1 MYVPAD
7 FLQNDIDEIEQFL
20 QGNSFGTIVSMNEI
34 QLPIATHLPFLIER
48 NGEDFILEGHM
59 AKANQQS
66 ELLKKGKNVLL
77 IFQGPNAYVSSAVYD
92 HPNVPT
98 WNYQSVHIHGTIEP
112 MTEVELHTHLGKM
125 VSLHEGKRET
135 PLNYDTL
142 PSEMLKSYS
151 QEIIGFKIVSFNME
165 AAYKL
170 SQNRNEADYQNII
183 DDLSK
188 DKKNRSIIEAMN
200 RSKK

>member
-1 MYVPAD
+1 MYGPAD
-7 FLQNDIDEIEQFL
+7 FIQNDISEIEQFL

-48 NGEDFILEGHM
+48 NGEDFVLEGHM

-98 WNYQSVHIHGTIEP
+98 WNYQSVHIHGTIEL

-142 PSEMLKSYS
+142 PAEMLKSYS
-151 QEIIGFKIVSFNME
+151 QEIIGFKIVSFNIE

-170 SQNRNEADYQNII
+170 SQNRNDEDHQNII
-183 DDLSK
+183 EDLSK
-188 DKKNRSIIEAMN
+188 VKKNRSIVDEMN
-200 RSKK
+200 RTRK

>member
-1 MYVPAD
+1 MYIPAD
-7 FLQNDIDEIEQFL
+7 FLQSDINEIEQFL
-20 QGNSFGTIVSMNEI
+20 HDNSFGTIVSTNEL

-48 NGEDFILEGHM
+48 NGNDIILEGHM

-66 ELLKKGKNVLL
+66 ALLKKGKNVLL

-98 WNYQSVHIHGTIEP
+98 WNYQAVHIHGTVEP
-112 MTEVELHTHLGKM
+112 MAEVELHTHLGKM

-142 PSEMLKSYS
+142 PAEMLKSYS

-170 SQNRNEADYQNII
+170 SQNRNDADHQNII

>member
-1 MYVPAD
+1 
-7 FLQNDIDEIEQFL
+7 
-20 QGNSFGTIVSMNEI
+20 
-34 QLPIATHLPFLIER
+34 
-48 NGEDFILEGHM
+48 
-59 AKANQQS
+59 
-66 ELLKKGKNVLL
+66 
-77 IFQGPNAYVSSAVYD
+77 
-92 HPNVPT
+92 
-98 WNYQSVHIHGTIEP
+98 

-125 VSLHEGKRET
+125 VSLHEGQRET